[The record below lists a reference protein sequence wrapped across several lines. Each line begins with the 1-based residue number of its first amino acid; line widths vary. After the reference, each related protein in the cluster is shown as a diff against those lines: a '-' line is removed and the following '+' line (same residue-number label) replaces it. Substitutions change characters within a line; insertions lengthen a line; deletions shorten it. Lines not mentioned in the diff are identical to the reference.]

1 MRIRISPVKMADL
14 GACSGGIIPS
24 MNPRP
29 SPSLCVFCGSNA
41 GGNPRHLEAAEALG
55 SALARRGITLVYGG
69 SNCGL
74 MGALADAALQGGA
87 RVVGV
92 MPKALVEWERAHQGL
107 SDLIITED
115 MHTRKAA
122 MSDLADGFLA
132 LPGGFGTL
140 DELFEIVTWAQLGFH
155 DKPIGL
161 LDSDGYWDGLMAFL
175 AHASAEGFISA
186 GSLARLRCHGEPE
199 GILDLLGF

>member
-1 MRIRISPVKMADL
+1 MKR
-14 GACSGGIIPS
+14 
-24 MNPRP
+24 RP
-29 SPSLCVFCGSNA
+29 GPTVCVFCGSSA

-55 SALARRGITLVYGG
+55 RALARRDLGLVYGG
-69 SNCGL
+69 SHCGL
-74 MGALADAALQGGA
+74 MGAMADAALQGGA

-92 MPKALVEWERAHQGL
+92 MPKALVELERAHQGL

-122 MSDLADGFLA
+122 MSQLADGFLA

-155 DKPIGL
+155 GKPIGL
-161 LDSDGYWDGLMAFL
+161 LNSDGYWDGLMAFL
-175 AHASAEGFISA
+175 AHSHAEGFISA
-186 GSLARLRCHGEPE
+186 GSLARLRCHAEPE
-199 GILDLLGF
+199 GILELLGV